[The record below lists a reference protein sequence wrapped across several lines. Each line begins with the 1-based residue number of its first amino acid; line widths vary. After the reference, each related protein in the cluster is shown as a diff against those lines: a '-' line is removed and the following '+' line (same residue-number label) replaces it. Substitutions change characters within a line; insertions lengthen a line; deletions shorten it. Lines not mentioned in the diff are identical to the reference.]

1 MSHDAVITAAQ
12 ASHELELTEKAF
24 IAIREALIGR
34 ILKTGVD
41 ESLTRDKLVLTI
53 QSLDLVRDHLLAAV
67 QAGQDEK
74 IIAAHVEA
82 LAEAIS

>member
-1 MSHDAVITAAQ
+1 MSEVIITAAQ
-12 ASHELELTEKAF
+12 ASYELELTEKAF

-53 QSLDLVRDHLLAAV
+53 QSLDLVRDHLLSAV

>member
-1 MSHDAVITAAQ
+1 MSHDAVITGAQ

-82 LAEAIS
+82 LAQAIS